1 MCWSSKV
8 IDIDIERYICMYA
21 CTCMYICMYV
31 CVCLCVC
38 VCVCVFCVCVCVCVC
53 IRFVID
59 GHLAVFTTY
68 DPIHGHE
75 PVMRA
80 DIDLGKSRCGHN
92 SFVL

>member
-1 MCWSSKV
+1 MYV
-8 IDIDIERYICMYA
+8 CMY
-21 CTCMYICMYV
+21 MYVYMYV
-31 CVCLCVC
+31 CVCLFVC
-38 VCVCVFCVCVCVCVC
+38 VCVSCACVCVC
-53 IRFVID
+53 IRFFID